1 LPQKD
6 LATLV
11 GASRE
16 KVNRQLRQ
24 WEQQGALVHEHCYV
38 HILKPNSLVTD
49 ESQAYPQANGDRH
62 LISASVACRCR
73 GAPGWA
79 ALHMPRAGIALQL
92 DGAPQHI
99 KMIVAPLV
107 RQCG

>member
-1 LPQKD
+1 
-6 LATLV
+6 LV

-62 LISASVACRCR
+62 LISASRVAAAGLRVGQRC
-73 GAPGWA
+73 
-79 ALHMPRAGIALQL
+79 IC
-92 DGAPQHI
+92 
-99 KMIVAPLV
+99 LV
-107 RQCG
+107 PASRCSLMAHLNTSR